1 MDAMIYNNHAI
12 NILER
17 RISMEDIETRVLN
30 EIKEAWPYMSKEDK
44 MYWLGKIEGIRDT
57 VKLLN
62 PAPKSEE
69 EPDEQKEV

>member
-1 MDAMIYNNHAI
+1 
-12 NILER
+12 
-17 RISMEDIETRVLN
+17 MEDIETRVLN

-69 EPDEQKEV
+69 EPDKQKEV

>member
-1 MDAMIYNNHAI
+1 
-12 NILER
+12 
-17 RISMEDIETRVLN
+17 MEDIETRVLK

-62 PAPKSEE
+62 PETEQERKEEDNDESRKS
-69 EPDEQKEV
+69 

>member
-1 MDAMIYNNHAI
+1 
-12 NILER
+12 
-17 RISMEDIETRVLN
+17 MEDIETRVLN

-62 PAPKSEE
+62 PDPKPEP
-69 EPDEQKEV
+69 EPDEKEAGA

>member
-1 MDAMIYNNHAI
+1 
-12 NILER
+12 
-17 RISMEDIETRVLN
+17 MEDIETRVLN

-62 PAPKSEE
+62 PEVKDSEK
-69 EPDEQKEV
+69 DEGKEATV